1 MKTLFHSNG
10 KLLITA
16 EYYVL
21 AGAKALAVPSQYGQS
36 LQYKREDQNCLL
48 WKSFDQQGEIWY
60 EGKFELE
67 NLLEKGVQK
76 TKIGTKLTQILQ
88 ATRALNPTFL
98 SHGGQVDTHLEFDRH
113 WGLGS
118 SSTLISNIAQWAQV
132 NPFSLLDM
140 TFGGSGYD
148 ISCASAKSAIHYT
161 KNKLTPEVVPVPFN
175 PPFAS
180 NLFFVYQNSKQ
191 NSQAEIERTKSVPFH
206 DIERMNQLTETITLC
221 NNQTEFNQLLLEHET
236 LVSRYLNRE
245 PLQKS
250 QFRDFGGQIKSLG
263 AWGGDFMLVSG
274 NPESPSYFK
283 SKGYTT
289 IFKFTEILKN

>member
-1 MKTLFHSNG
+1 MKKQFHSNG

-21 AGAKALAVPSQYGQS
+21 AGAKALAVPSRYGQS
-36 LQYKREDQNCLL
+36 LQYKRQDQNYLL
-48 WKSFDQQGEIWY
+48 WKSFDHQGKRWY
-60 EGKFELE
+60 EGEFELE
-67 NLLEKGVQK
+67 NLLEKGTQK

-88 ATRALNPTFL
+88 ATRALNPSFL
-98 SHGGQVDTHLEFDRH
+98 NHGGQVDTHLEFDRH

-118 SSTLISNIAQWAQV
+118 SSTLISNISQWAKV
-132 NPFSLLDM
+132 NPFNLLDM

-161 KNKLTPEVVPVPFN
+161 INELTPEVVPVPFN

-191 NSQAEIERTKSVPFH
+191 NTQAEIERTKSIPYNK
-206 DIERMNQLTETITLC
+206 IEQMNQLTETITLC
-221 NNQTEFNQLLLEHET
+221 KNQPEFNKLLLEHEI

-250 QFRDFGGQIKSLG
+250 HFRDFSGQIKSLG

-274 NPESPSYFK
+274 NPKSPSYFK
-283 SKGYTT
+283 SKGYKT